1 MSGVKPITS
10 YFKVLT
16 KDELEI
22 KDLVE
27 SQSSSLS
34 RVIANQSAR
43 TCSTLSNKV
52 YDSYIDLT
60 KEPEE
65 SLPAL
70 ADYSSDG
77 DDDDVVPVNGSSS
90 TINVS
95 RSGRTLNPSALHG
108 GIQPNRY
115 STVA

>member
-22 KDLVE
+22 KELID

-34 RVIANQSAR
+34 RVISNQSAR
-43 TCSTLSNKV
+43 TRSTLSTKV

-70 ADYSSDG
+70 ADQSSDDG
-77 DDDDVVPVNGSSS
+77 DDDDVVPV
-90 TINVS
+90 
-95 RSGRTLNPSALHG
+95 ALA
-108 GIQPNRY
+108 
-115 STVA
+115 S

>member
-22 KDLVE
+22 KELID

-34 RVIANQSAR
+34 SRVISNQSAR
-43 TCSTLSNKV
+43 TRSTLSTKV
-52 YDSYIDLT
+52 CDSYIDLT

-70 ADYSSDG
+70 ADQSSDDG
-77 DDDDVVPVNGSSS
+77 DNNDDVVTV
-90 TINVS
+90 V
-95 RSGRTLNPSALHG
+95 ALAT
-108 GIQPNRY
+108 P
-115 STVA
+115 TVAR